1 MSIIYC
7 CPATGTAS
15 GSQFQSFKSN
25 IEAAEPFKSEMKKLN
40 FGASKEVI
48 RNISG
53 CGSPLVDIDNIS
65 FVR

>member
-48 RNISG
+48 RNISLAVEA
-53 CGSPLVDIDNIS
+53 PRLILIILVS
-65 FVR
+65 

>member
-7 CPATGTAS
+7 CPATGSAS

-25 IEAAEPFKSEMKKLN
+25 IEAAEPFKSEMKK

-53 CGSPLVDIDNIS
+53 CGSP
-65 FVR
+65 

>member
-53 CGSPLVDIDNIS
+53 FGSP
-65 FVR
+65 